1 MTSMNSNKGDIGD
14 MDFELVFDKPTLTP
28 DRIKKNTDKN
38 PKRRPRAAPIH
49 LASHAAFLGML
60 GHKDIP
66 TDSSLPYI
74 PPSSR
79 KRGGRRTRRRTTR
92 KHKGATKR
100 RKGKSSTK
108 RRKKTRRHKK

>member
-49 LASHAAFLGML
+49 LASHDAFLGM
-60 GHKDIP
+60 HDSKNTP

-79 KRGGRRTRRRTTR
+79 KRGGKRTRGRTR
-92 KHKGATKR
+92 KHKRTTKR
-100 RKGKSSTK
+100 RKSKSSTK